1 MSAAP
6 RVDAV
11 RETLDAPSFLAA
23 DSLLMPRPLTWRSLS
38 GGIVALA
45 VIVVGVAAVLHF
57 ARVGALR
64 GDTFTL
70 YLTAAESRDVIPGT
84 DVWLQGRRIG
94 VVDRVEFQPATSPL
108 EARVMIV
115 ARILSRDRDQIRI
128 GSHARFRAGGTLIGA
143 RVVDIA
149 AAPPTTRAVR
159 DGDTIAVEPAFDLQ
173 RAMGTAV
180 GVLDSLPAI
189 VANVKQAATDARAV
203 RAELAGVASSG
214 ALREIRGSVGALRTR
229 LTGSTRGT
237 LGRAL
242 ANRGDL
248 TARVRGTMASVDTI
262 RTLLSSRRTELGRFR
277 RDSTL
282 IAAVTTL
289 RDDVDSLRRLAR
301 TPTGTAGRLL
311 TDSAL
316 VVSLDSAHVALRTLV
331 ADMKQRPLRY
341 LHIF

>member
-6 RVDAV
+6 HADAV
-11 RETLDAPSFLAA
+11 PGAPDLPSFLAA
-23 DSLLMPRPLTWRSLS
+23 ASLPMPRPLTWRSLG

-45 VIVVGVAAVLHF
+45 AIVVCVVGVLRY

-70 YLTAAESRDVIPGT
+70 YLTASESRDVIPGT

-94 VVDRVEFQPATSPL
+94 VVDRVGFQSSSAPL
-108 EARVMIV
+108 AERVMIR
-115 ARILSRDRDQIRI
+115 ARILARDRDQIRI

-159 DGDTIAVEPAFDLQ
+159 DGDTIVVEPPFDLQ
-173 RAMGTAV
+173 LAMGTAV

-189 VANVKQAATDARAV
+189 SANVKQAAADARAA
-203 RAELAGVASSG
+203 RAELAGIAASG
-214 ALREIRGSVGALRTR
+214 TMREIRGSVGALRTR
-229 LTGSTRGT
+229 LTGSRRGT

-242 ANRGDL
+242 ANRDDL
-248 TARVRGTMASVDTI
+248 TARVRGTMATVDTI
-262 RTLLSSRRTELGRFR
+262 RSLLSSRRTAFGRFR

-282 IAAVTTL
+282 IGAVAAI
-289 RDDVDSLRRLAR
+289 RDDVDSLRRLTR

-316 VVSLDSAHVALRTLV
+316 VVSLDSAHVALRALV
-331 ADMKQRPLRY
+331 ADMKERPLRY